1 MHEEMEWGWLVV
13 LYLFLGGLSA
23 GALVLSALA
32 HHLGRQERYLSLAR
46 AGALL
51 APLPVMVG
59 TGVLVLDLGRP
70 FHFWK
75 LFTALEPESPMWIG
89 SWLLFAFLAVSIPYA
104 YLFLPAR
111 FRRWWSPRRPDAW
124 KSVLSAAGLPVG
136 AGVGIYTGVLLGA
149 VPARPFWNTPM
160 VAQLFLFSAL
170 SSGAALVMLALPR
183 LGEKARPE
191 DVRLVL
197 SADILFILL
206 ELFIILP
213 FILHGQLSTLAAR
226 RSLGAILGGPLTGV
240 FWLGVVGLG
249 LLVPL
254 LVEASAVVASIARQ
268 RPVHVP
274 RGLEAGVAALVLIGG
289 FLLRY
294 VFVRAGQMSEFI

>member
-1 MHEEMEWGWLVV
+1 MHQEMDWGWLIV

-32 HHLGRQERYLSLAR
+32 HHLGRQERYLALAR

-51 APLPVMVG
+51 APLPVMAG
-59 TGVLVLDLGRP
+59 SGILVFDLGRP
-70 FHFWK
+70 LYFWK
-75 LFTALEPESPMWIG
+75 LFVALEPESPMWIG
-89 SWLLFAFLAVSIPYA
+89 SWLLLAFLAVSIPYA
-104 YLFLPAR
+104 YLFLPVR
-111 FRRWWSPRRPDAW
+111 FRRWTPRRPDAW
-124 KSVLSAAGLPVG
+124 KNVLAAIGLPV
-136 AGVGIYTGVLLGA
+136 AVGVGIYTGVLLGA

-183 LGEKARPE
+183 LGLRARPE

-206 ELFIILP
+206 ELFIIVP

-226 RSLGAILGGPLTGV
+226 RSLGAILGGPLTAV
-240 FWLGVVGLG
+240 FWLGVVALG
-249 LLVPL
+249 LVIPL
-254 LVEASAVVASIARQ
+254 LIEAAAIAASVAKQ
-268 RPVHVP
+268 RPVHVS
-274 RGLEAGVAALVLIGG
+274 RALETGVAVLVLAGG

-294 VFVRAGQMSEFI
+294 VFVRAGQLSEFI